1 MCRLQNFSVCN
12 IVEAAIALFFMSME
26 EECLFKHFRA
36 GCLQPQVV
44 TGFAKH
50 SIEKY

>member
-1 MCRLQNFSVCN
+1 MYSLQNFSVCN
-12 IVEAAIALFFMSME
+12 IVEAAIALFLMSVE

-36 GCLQPQVV
+36 VCLQPQVV